1 MLNTELPHMTG
12 NSIPRHN
19 PRDMKFI
26 LTQKVVH
33 DFTINN
39 LYAKLLYYQLTLIN
53 RDASIRISICII
65 KIQL

>member
-19 PRDMKFI
+19 PRDMKVM

-33 DFTINN
+33 ECSQHY
-39 LYAKLLYYQLTLIN
+39 LQ
-53 RDASIRISICII
+53 
-65 KIQL
+65 